1 MNSKTF
7 YIGIL
12 SVTALILTIAQFV
25 PVTPIARAETAIKDR
40 DYMLTTSP
48 AAAGNGDNIYLT
60 DNRSG
65 MMAVFGWDAAKR
77 GLQVRAVVQLSDAF
91 R

>member
-1 MNSKTF
+1 MNSKSF
-7 YIGIL
+7 SIGIL
-12 SVTALILTIAQFV
+12 SVTAMILLIAQFI
-25 PVTPIARAETAIKDR
+25 PITPIARAETAIKDR
-40 DYMLTTSP
+40 DFSLTTSP

-65 MMAVFGWDAAKR
+65 MMAVFAWDATRR
-77 GLQVRAVVQLSDAF
+77 GLQVRAIVQLSDAF